1 MAAGD
6 TCYQSTLASNTVGVA
21 GNRCAHQLSSAECM
35 VNVNAPCRGVLRD
48 EGHLSQMVDLAAAA
62 ADPTAG
68 SFVEPTGQRQARIRF
83 GPEPSPLK
91 R

>member
-1 MAAGD
+1 
-6 TCYQSTLASNTVGVA
+6 
-21 GNRCAHQLSSAECM
+21 M

-48 EGHLSQMVDLAAAA
+48 EGHLPQMVDLAAAA

-68 SFVEPTGQRQARIRF
+68 SLVVPTGQRQARIRF